1 MIMIHAEA
9 EPGDQSN
16 VMKIPFNR
24 NHRASSE
31 KQYVEEVLSSAAYG
45 APYPFQER
53 CRQWL
58 EQRFESEVVV
68 TQSCTDALEMA
79 ALLCRVG
86 PGDEV
91 ILPSFTFSST
101 ATAFALRGAELVF
114 VDVEPAL
121 FTIDVGAV
129 ARAVTARTK
138 VIVAVNYAGNPCDV
152 DSLRRLCDN
161 RDLLLVEDA
170 AQSLMTER
178 DGHQVGMRADL
189 TTLSFHNTKNI
200 HCGEGGA
207 LIVNRPEFRS
217 RAHILSEKGTN
228 RRAFFLGEVDKYS
241 WVDIGT
247 SALPS
252 ELTSALL
259 LSQLED
265 AVEITDLRRG
275 AWWSYREALTPLAER
290 GLFDLPVDPGGVRH
304 NAHIFHLLVNEPPV
318 RDQLIRFLRDR
329 SISAPF
335 HYLPLHSSRA
345 GLRHGRLA
353 GGCDVTER
361 VSSTLIR
368 LPLWPGVPIDP
379 VVAAVHDFFG
389 ITPGRGSERS
399 TTAQTLRPIES
410 QRSLM

>member
-1 MIMIHAEA
+1 
-9 EPGDQSN
+9 
-16 VMKIPFNR
+16 MKIPFNR
-24 NHRASSE
+24 NHRASNE
-31 KQYVEEVLSSAAYG
+31 KQYVEEVLSRAAYG

-58 EQRFESEVVV
+58 EHRFDSEVVV

-101 ATAFALRGAELVF
+101 ATAFALRGAALVF
-114 VDVEPAL
+114 VDIEPRL
-121 FTIDVGAV
+121 FNIDVDAV
-129 ARAVTARTK
+129 AKAVTARTK
-138 VIVAVNYAGNPCDV
+138 VIVAVNYAGNPCDI
-152 DSLRRLCDN
+152 DALRRLSDD

-178 DGHQVGMRADL
+178 DGRQVGTTADL
-189 TTLSFHNTKNI
+189 TTISFHNTKNI

-207 LIVNRPEFRS
+207 LVVNRPEFRS

-265 AVEITDLRRG
+265 AVDVTESRRSAWSAYRDALR
-275 AWWSYREALTPLAER
+275 PLAER
-290 GLFDLPVDPGGVRH
+290 GLFSLPVDPDGVRH
-304 NAHIFHLLVNEPPV
+304 NAHIFHLLVREQEV
-318 RDQLIRFLRDR
+318 RDELIRYLRDR

-345 GLRHGRLA
+345 GLRHGRLS
-353 GGCDVTER
+353 GGGEITDR
-361 VSSTLIR
+361 VSSRLIR
-368 LPLWPGVPIDP
+368 LPLWPGVPVRP
-379 VVAAVHDFFG
+379 VVEAIHDFFG
-389 ITPGRGSERS
+389 VALDERFES
-399 TTAQTLRPIES
+399 VPTSLAAQSVES
-410 QRSLM
+410 QRPGT

>member
-1 MIMIHAEA
+1 MM
-9 EPGDQSN
+9 
-16 VMKIPFNR
+16 IPFNR
-24 NHRASSE
+24 NHRASRE

-58 EQRFESEVVV
+58 ERRFESEVIV

-101 ATAFALRGAELVF
+101 ATAFALRGARLVF
-114 VDVEPAL
+114 VDIEPDFL
-121 FTIDVGAV
+121 NIDVDAV
-129 ARAVTARTK
+129 TRAVTARTK
-138 VIVAVNYAGNPCDV
+138 VVVAVNYAGNPCDTGA
-152 DSLRRLCDN
+152 LRRLCDD

-178 DGHQVGMRADL
+178 DGRQVGREADL
-189 TTLSFHNTKNI
+189 TTISFHHTKNI

-207 LIVNRPEFRS
+207 LVVNRQDFRN

-241 WVDIGT
+241 WVDLGT

-265 AVEITDLRRG
+265 AAQITELRRS
-275 AWWSYREALTPLAER
+275 AWTSYREGLRPLAER
-290 GLFDLPVDPGGVRH
+290 GLFDLPVDPQGVRH
-304 NAHIFHLLVNEPPV
+304 NAHIFHLLVREPVV
-318 RDQLIRFLRDR
+318 RDRLIRHLREW

-335 HYLPLHSSRA
+335 HYLPLHSSQA
-345 GLRHGRLA
+345 GLRHGRLE
-353 GGCDVTER
+353 GRGDVTDR

-368 LPLWPGVPIDP
+368 LPLWPHVPVHQ
-379 VVAAVHDFFG
+379 VVAAIHDFFG
-389 ITPGRGSERS
+389 VTLDGDMPMSPLARSAGSNRS
-399 TTAQTLRPIES
+399 RT
-410 QRSLM
+410 